1 LWFSAF
7 TCKWFFR
14 AKAKAMRMDSDFLLV
29 AVAFML
35 IFVGILVWQ
44 LCDDFKHDTR
54 GLTKLPSKRKPRS

>member
-1 LWFSAF
+1 
-7 TCKWFFR
+7 
-14 AKAKAMRMDSDFLLV
+14 MDSDFLLV